1 MLYIISYYYY
11 DRSDDMPYRKVDID
25 PDISYELAS
34 DKIIFILDPVRLL
47 PSKQKF
53 KIIPTYTL
61 YISNSSNTTT
71 MNSKC
76 DLNVGFSQ
84 SQTASSD
91 NEDVIKFP
99 IDVTFCLILS
109 IRHWLS
115 KSEKTAT
122 FTLYQRRLRLD
133 LRERILLLDTLLTLI
148 LRMSSCN

>member
-11 DRSDDMPYRKVDID
+11 DRSDDMPYRKFDID

-34 DKIIFILDPVRLL
+34 DKIIFILDPVRFL

-99 IDVTFCLILS
+99 IDVIFCLFLS
-109 IRHWLS
+109 IKHWLS
-115 KSEKTAT
+115 K
-122 FTLYQRRLRLD
+122 
-133 LRERILLLDTLLTLI
+133 
-148 LRMSSCN
+148 